1 MRFWKN
7 SVKKVKLSHMCA
19 SSDYYFVNPQ
29 TSTTYLLR
37 KGLAKEYYFE
47 VCPKNDDIFDEW
59 ETTQE
64 NIDILLAK
72 IDEFKKELENAKAEQ
87 DGFIAVR
94 FSKNSVLYYKH
105 IEKAL
110 YQFILVDD
118 EFHERMYN
126 CKTTPTQFLSKFCP
140 LILSYTR
147 EKSEEEYDEDDET
160 KEVRVSEADK
170 KLFASEHSPFYLSAK
185 EHDKYLA
192 AEMDYF
198 CGNVSEEVVETL
210 NTVRQKPVFFAEKK
224 VYDIDDIEKIQDIE
238 RGKMSFFN
246 RAAYYYLKVQIKDRL
261 HKAEWWPTEKEL
273 RINCYEKRIKI
284 SDALHKRIEFL
295 TGETNEQRKTRERLQ
310 LENYLYGYKDGLS
323 RLPIEKRNEIFEK
336 MGQVSLEDLKALPKH
351 HLKKLSVAHLY
362 DWLHC
367 SGNTG
372 NPEAVAFIEHLAKTR
387 KENDKY

>member
-7 SVKKVKLSHMCA
+7 SVKKVKLSHM
-19 SSDYYFVNPQ
+19 SGSHYYFDDGGG
-29 TSTTYLLR
+29 TTYLLR
-37 KGLAKEYYFE
+37 WDGNYKFE
-47 VCPKNDDIFDEW
+47 RCPKSDDIFDEW

-94 FSKNSVLYYKH
+94 FSNNSVLYYKH

-140 LILSYTR
+140 LLLSYTS
-147 EKSEEEYDEDDET
+147 EKSEEEYDEEEER
-160 KEVRVSEADK
+160 KEVCVSEIDK
-170 KLFASEHSPFYLSAK
+170 KLFASERSPFYLSAK

-198 CGNVSEEVVETL
+198 CGKVSEEVVETL
-210 NTVRQKPVFFAEKK
+210 NTVRKMPVFFAEKQ
-224 VYDIDDIEKIQDIE
+224 VYDIDDIDNIQDIQ
-238 RGKMSFFN
+238 RGRMSFFN
-246 RAAYYYLKVQIKDRL
+246 RKAYYYLKVQIKGRL
-261 HKAEWWPTEKEL
+261 HQVEWWPTAQEL
-273 RINCYEKRIKI
+273 RINSYEKRVKI
-284 SDALHKRIEFL
+284 SDALHERIELL
-295 TGETNEQRKTRERLQ
+295 TGETDEQRKTRELLQ
-310 LENYLYGYKDGLS
+310 LENYHYGYKDGLS

-336 MGQVSLEDLKALPKH
+336 MGQVSLEDLKALPEH
-351 HLKKLSVAHLY
+351 HLKKLSVAQLY

>member
-7 SVKKVKLSHMCA
+7 SVKGANLSHMLGGY
-19 SSDYYFVNPQ
+19 YYFVDPYSLVTNELVWDGR
-29 TSTTYLLR
+29 YR
-37 KGLAKEYYFE
+37 FYR
-47 VCPKNDDIFDEW
+47 CPKNDDIFDEW
-59 ETTQE
+59 ETSKE
-64 NIDILLAK
+64 NIDIMLAK
-72 IDEFKKELENAKAEQ
+72 IDEFKREFENAKAEK

-94 FSKNSVLYYKH
+94 FNNNSVLYYKH

-110 YQFILVDD
+110 YHFILVDD

-126 CKTTPTQFLSKFCP
+126 PKTTPTQFLSKFCP

-147 EKSEEEYDEDDET
+147 EKSEEYDEEDET

-170 KLFASEHSPFYLSAK
+170 ELFASEHSPFYASAK
-185 EHDKYLA
+185 KHDQYLS

-198 CGNVSEEVVETL
+198 CGNVSKETVQTI
-210 NTVRQKPVFFAEKK
+210 NTVRKTPVFFVEKAI
-224 VYDIDDIEKIQDIE
+224 YDIDDIAKIEDIE
-238 RGKMSFFN
+238 RGRMSFFN
-246 RAAYYYLKVQIKDRL
+246 RATYYRLKVQIKDRL
-261 HKAEWWPTEKEL
+261 YQAEWWPTAQEL
-273 RINCYEKRIKI
+273 RMNCYEQRIKI
-284 SDALHKRIEFL
+284 SDALHEKIEIL
-295 TGETNEQRKTRERLQ
+295 TGETKEQRKTRELLQ

-336 MGQVSLEDLKALPKH
+336 MGQVSFEDLKALPKH

-372 NPEAVAFIEHLAKTR
+372 NSEAVAFIEDLAKTR

>member
-7 SVKKVKLSHMCA
+7 SVKKVKLSHMRA

-59 ETTQE
+59 ETSQE
-64 NIDILLAK
+64 NMDILLSK
-72 IDEFKKELENAKAEQ
+72 IEEFNKELENAKAEQ

-94 FSKNSVLYYKH
+94 FSKTSVLYYKH

-110 YQFILVDD
+110 YHFILVDD

-126 CKTTPTQFLSKFCP
+126 RKTTPTQFLSEFCP

-170 KLFASEHSPFYLSAK
+170 KLFASELSPFYASAK
-185 EHDKYLA
+185 EHDKYLS

-198 CGNVSEEVVETL
+198 CGKISEEVVETL
-210 NTVRQKPVFFAEKK
+210 NTVRQKPVFFAEKQ

-246 RAAYYYLKVQIKDRL
+246 RATHYYLKVCVKGNSY
-261 HKAEWWPTEKEL
+261 KATWFPVEKEL
-273 RINCYEKRIKI
+273 HMNCYEKRIKI
-284 SDALHKRIEFL
+284 SDALHERIEFL
-295 TGETNEQRKTRERLQ
+295 TGETNEQRKTRELLQ

-336 MGQVSLEDLKALPKH
+336 MGQVSFEDLKALPKH
-351 HLKKLSVAHLY
+351 HLKKLTLAQLY

-372 NPEAVAFIEHLAKTR
+372 NPEAVAFIEDLAKTR